1 MASVTK
7 TDFKPATPWP
17 WLTTLAGTLN
27 QLVIGR
33 HTRLDVRSGDIE
45 LLQHLPPGCLI
56 APNHSHYYDAQV
68 TFEMTRR
75 ARRRV
80 TYMATRELFDAYRGL
95 AGLLYQRL
103 GVFSVNRGGMN
114 DQARAFAVKVLVTGT
129 RDLLMFPEGEVYLLN
144 DLVMPLKPGV
154 ARLALEAASKLA
166 RESRSR
172 PVLIVPMAIKYQYVE
187 DIALALQRLASR
199 LEEKVFGQARRG
211 VLYPR
216 IVAIG
221 TVLVSRA
228 ELAQGIIPVPGDD
241 LFERIERL
249 RRILLERLEQ
259 THLGQVQQGP
269 HLTRARRLMIRIQG
283 SMLTAAG
290 GDGYFG
296 SPAVQSQDPL
306 APDLEAARLCARSV
320 SFQKDYLLQDPTAE
334 RMAETLVKIE
344 REVLGTE
351 TRTFGRRRAIIR
363 VCEPLDA
370 ATCLPQYESS
380 PEDAIDAVVVQIHK
394 SLQSQLD
401 AIADH
406 VDAA

>member
-1 MASVTK
+1 MGSV
-7 TDFKPATPWP
+7 
-17 WLTTLAGTLN
+17 
-27 QLVIGR
+27 
-33 HTRLDVRSGDIE
+33 
-45 LLQHLPPGCLI
+45 
-56 APNHSHYYDAQV
+56 
-68 TFEMTRR
+68 
-75 ARRRV
+75 
-80 TYMATRELFDAYRGL
+80 
-95 AGLLYQRL
+95 LYQRL

-166 RESRSR
+166 REGRSR
-172 PVLIVPMAIKYQYVE
+172 PVLIVPVAIKYQYVE
-187 DIALALQRLASR
+187 DIADALQRLASR
-199 LEEKVFGQARRG
+199 LEERVFGQARRG

-228 ELAQGIIPVPGDD
+228 EQTQGIIPIPGDD

-283 SMLTAAG
+283 AMLTAAG

-320 SFQKDYLLQDPTAE
+320 SFQKDYLLQNPTGE

-344 REVLGTE
+344 REVFGTE

-363 VCEPLDA
+363 VGEPLDA

-380 PEDAIDAVVVQIHK
+380 PEDAIDAVVVQIHET
-394 SLQSQLD
+394 LQSQLD